1 MKIALITDTH
11 WGARGDSLTFLNYF
25 KKFYDNIFFPY
36 LEEHNIK
43 TCIHLGDVV
52 DRRKFINFK
61 ILNDLRENF
70 IDRLW
75 KMGVDTHIIIGNH
88 DTFHKNT
95 NSLNSIEE
103 IFTTYDGQ
111 TEPWIYSSP
120 KEVDFDG
127 LGIVM
132 MPWINEDNYGDAM
145 KMIQYCCCQIL
156 MGHLEVK
163 GFEQHTGSWNQEG
176 LEARIF
182 EKFDMV
188 MSGHFHHKSD
198 DGTVYYLGNPYEIT
212 WSDYKDTRG
221 FHIFDTETR
230 ELEHIQ
236 NPYRMF
242 HKVFYDDS
250 EETFESLTGKDYS
263 EYEGTYVKLV
273 VQKKTNPFWFDS
285 VMDKLYAANVSDLV
299 VVENFSDFDVS
310 DEDIIDEAQ
319 DTLTIL
325 SKYVNTLN
333 VENKTELDGL
343 MRSLYN
349 EALTVEAV

>member
-1 MKIALITDTH
+1 
-11 WGARGDSLTFLNYF
+11 
-25 KKFYDNIFFPY
+25 
-36 LEEHNIK
+36 
-43 TCIHLGDVV
+43 
-52 DRRKFINFK
+52 
-61 ILNDLRENF
+61 
-70 IDRLW
+70 
-75 KMGVDTHIIIGNH
+75 MGVDTHIIIGNH

-145 KMIQYCCCQIL
+145 KMIQNTSCQIL

>member
-145 KMIQYCCCQIL
+145 KMIQNTSCQIL

-250 EETFESLTGKDYS
+250 EETFESLT
-263 EYEGTYVKLV
+263 
-273 VQKKTNPFWFDS
+273 
-285 VMDKLYAANVSDLV
+285 
-299 VVENFSDFDVS
+299 
-310 DEDIIDEAQ
+310 
-319 DTLTIL
+319 
-325 SKYVNTLN
+325 
-333 VENKTELDGL
+333 
-343 MRSLYN
+343 
-349 EALTVEAV
+349 

>member
-145 KMIQYCCCQIL
+145 KMIQNTSCQIL

-285 VMDKLYAANVSDLV
+285 VMDKL
-299 VVENFSDFDVS
+299 
-310 DEDIIDEAQ
+310 
-319 DTLTIL
+319 
-325 SKYVNTLN
+325 
-333 VENKTELDGL
+333 
-343 MRSLYN
+343 
-349 EALTVEAV
+349 